1 FRRLLM
7 SDPAIQPAF
16 TSGESSP
23 DYTVIDSK
31 PGSPVSSDQSAS
43 NDTSPKADV
52 TQNLLDFPTQSWT
65 TLNSCLNM
73 VKWVVP
79 VLPDSHLEILLKAA
93 IELAKQDRDTDF
105 PKCQDFYSSGL
116 LSSFQKTFQ
125 DEAVDGWDCQILH
138 YIYMNALLAVELCAV
153 KAAHDASSILILESI
168 LFDPDSRFQQFS
180 VCPVD
185 QCWRIQHG
193 EKINSAIRYTHI
205 TPLLPHLLTSTP
217 DTPTK
222 HKTEHDPPTLKEFAI
237 LPESKRPAPIL
248 KDFIDLFGRLNGFE
262 RLKGRFLRFAELN
275 DMTLCLI
282 ATYLYPFSLC
292 CDYLHPDT
300 ITEYFVPIVDIVVPH
315 IVNITEQGMK
325 KDSKLDI
332 KTDSLADLGFYL
344 RSFLLHMPEKTDFLE
359 KVDLCCL
366 NLILRYLQFPSFNK
380 RMMALNDLNSL
391 FSRLSPSGIPSQSS
405 YSPSSDTLTID
416 RIATWMHD
424 KQVLGLMLREN
435 LHQLQYVEKAER
447 IIRFMVKHA
456 YLTTADLDQIWEA
469 QDGKHQ
475 TIAKNVFD
483 MLARLALEFTP
494 EQLDH
499 LFHRFQQSW
508 SHATKRQREHLID
521 LICRL
526 AEEDRDGLMAAK
538 VLNLLWELAVDADS
552 SPDISS
558 FALKAHAKILDHNI
572 SEVGS
577 NIRSKWIT
585 RLIGILKGGPREPH
599 LLPAI
604 RQFTEILNLIPAK
617 QYSSHTSYLARMKTI
632 QELNARHSL
641 LESIVNNVVVC
652 MMTIR
657 EQRIATADAAD
668 ANVPRTPM
676 RRISLQ
682 VEVRELLELVRFLL
696 FEGSFIFPIDWMIR
710 IWRGMLL
717 RSPEEDPQTTVTPED
732 RELCYQW
739 FGSLPPATIPA
750 KNYGIFFDEC
760 ILRVDPS
767 HLTASGMM
775 LFKIF
780 FYQVNYQLGYL
791 LSSGVGNSS
800 AGNSGL
806 TSSVDLQFLTDNAD
820 LCGLDNIWRILLD
833 APSSVA
839 LEAMQLLE
847 KLYTNLSPQLL
858 PQKRERH
865 EDLLQHCFSR
875 LRADYDTIHI
885 LMNSESHTTD
895 SEMTRALDRVVRVIH
910 LLQHFLVF
918 DEELAHPSPKR
929 TPLKRAWVGTSIRF
943 SVVFYSSLSDFR
955 GSTYHG
961 DGFIAPRTT
970 SPVHENDSID
980 QFRDV
985 GQHTIQFTAH
995 ANMTIGELRSH
1006 LLAFRLRS
1014 LRSHTNCLPQQ
1025 ETGSATATSAFS
1037 GDNPTGYEDH
1047 SYKLELYVSRLED
1060 RRPPASSVSPLLSG
1074 VPIDS
1079 SSNDSSVLILLSQ
1092 FPEWPHA
1099 FMDAQEDI
1107 NLAEL
1112 SRDFDDSSPRLQL
1125 VAHIVLGTP
1134 ELSHLRNR
1142 KRNMEVTTRVDTSRP
1157 VTDDFLHRSCT
1168 DSAVFSEDT
1177 QCENEPQLDS
1187 VIASPSSYED
1197 SDPVTSEQ
1205 RCKFLLQLAK
1215 MAVRVNNPTFF
1226 SGVMEVLLSLPAPRS
1241 LMERIRLDVHASSAS
1256 IPDSDNLKTELTDW
1270 VTVQTA
1276 DHTAFKGSYLGQLL
1290 TSTIGSSPTQSSVDG
1305 LDHLVD
1311 LYYTLQL
1318 LYSLCLPS
1326 PAVTQ
1331 YQDYLASANQDLLTR
1346 LSLGDLT
1353 NLPVWRDAS
1362 QFTLQLLRAGV
1373 IPLLLSCLALL
1384 NQTNASPVSPDSV
1397 QSTVSRLIEI
1407 WLTRMLNLLLTVV
1420 AFTVV
1425 CLARSSEQPSSVPL
1439 ETSHADFEDQFT
1451 KRFQIFCA
1459 ARKKA
1464 LQQNDPILTGDYYVV
1479 RHAEFVGHLAKNSG
1493 VTTAEVQTRWLPDP
1507 KASAETISLHTFPW
1521 TTNDSCISPLQN
1533 DASSQNFT
1541 ISATKES
1548 GIDCTL
1554 RDSNIERRNIP
1565 KVAQT
1570 SLDGVNCSECRP
1582 SSFSLSN
1589 TSGSNVGSSERNS
1602 ETDLTKQIL
1611 QAFRAGDTVGMLAV
1625 ESLCCVPYCIAFFPQ
1640 SPLAKP
1646 IVGLSAPGSSDS
1658 LTWTQFVQEL
1668 LFSRSPLL
1676 RHLTV
1681 FNLYQSVILPPV
1693 PVNSSTIAEPSV
1705 NPAVHLVRLL
1715 FSFHSTLVPK
1725 HVAHADQYFRL
1736 VALLLRHIHEHGIPF
1751 EEATNHL
1758 TQEVNW
1764 LRTTI
1769 ASRKSQDK
1777 RPNSELSSLQS
1788 VPPAPGDTDCPQSR
1802 NTSDQLLCGHMR
1814 ICSALLAFPCLTE
1827 TPDSPT
1833 SSSTSSPVSP
1843 MLFGYTAFQKQ
1854 YLTPLIT
1861 DILQSLLFPAREQ
1874 DDMTSSTTCGGFLSD
1889 NSLNSVFE
1897 LLLALAKRD
1906 PSAVHLLSSRLCRSC
1921 FPDDFELS
1929 TYPWDYTPPPIYS
1942 SASKTSH
1949 FVGLRNGGATCY
1961 MNAILQQLFSLI
1973 PIRNA
1978 VLCARP
1984 ELRLSEENV
1993 LGSKES
1999 DVLLIEAAKISPPA
2013 STELPTDPTSGD
2025 TEKPEPEVRAQKNSE
2040 ERKPLNG
2047 EQTHQLRLLFHLQ
2060 SIFGHLNHSLLKSYR
2075 PTEFWHE
2082 FRFVSEQVKLSE
2094 QQDALEFLQT
2104 LGNDVDESLHLCN
2117 MSKAVEEVLGGTF
2130 ADQKICIDCP
2140 HRYSRNESFTTLN
2153 VDIRNH
2159 QNLLQSLEQYVKGD
2173 RLEGDN
2179 AYWCENCNKKVTT
2192 LKRMCIDRLPKVL
2205 AIQLKRFDYDW
2216 DRGVAI
2222 KFNDY
2227 FEFPRELDMYPYT
2240 AQGLSSQVPNATVDL
2255 TSAETMEESNSEQT
2269 YPPPEV
2275 VEEDGEWFANPSTR
2289 YTLRG
2294 VVVHS
2299 GQASAGHYYSF
2310 IRHFCPKTKTYKWYK
2325 FDDTEVTLSRM
2336 DEEDEAKAAWFG
2348 GDSASGP
2355 SESNKYTFCWTNSRW
2370 WSAYILFYEREDFQ
2384 SHFAITKELSI
2395 TPRLKKMVNRE
2406 NVDYLHQQMQFHP
2419 LLSRFLA
2426 SLTGAALDTCAAKP
2440 AVSEDL
2446 ALTTLKLLVNYSF
2459 TVRFQNVAR
2468 DWQLWIPLLLRLV
2481 ALHPVVR
2488 EKFLQWTLFSSP
2500 DRVCELL
2507 FECPYPEVRFLFAIM
2522 IVYIAQFKSSTLC
2535 QTSLDCLKSFEETR
2549 DSYFNSLK
2557 PPEPANADASLAA
2570 RAESA
2575 REILGSLIC
2584 SSDATQCE
2592 KPSLTDVLLQ
2602 VVILQLRASPAE
2614 FIKRDVTSGKQVT
2627 LSDQYGDA
2635 GYQSSIQARALCG
2648 SSYSRA
2654 YRDLSHH
2661 PHTWNQYFS
2670 IFLDYVN
2677 SGEAA
2682 RLRLLRLGFVEV
2694 VLSSAMKNQHVFCP
2708 STLPHSL
2715 PSISSAGIRT
2725 PEVLKRQFIRILA
2738 DLPDYLNSEP
2748 NQLLTSEPLC
2758 PLFSV
2763 SLESFVLAL
2772 TSPYS
2777 SYSTLY
2783 NYGTNSSSGT
2793 SSAVTA
2799 GTTNLWSVLSLLIR
2813 SMDVSAY
2820 CRVHTHSSPHSKLPS
2835 PASSSERTTTATST
2849 TANED
2854 VKFVDDSSDMAAS
2867 QPSYQNNPYAVGRV
2881 ALAPISK
2888 QLADIIFRPR
2898 SNQPMSFFLRF
2909 WFNPATLDH
2918 VTNTLLFLAY
2928 ENLDFSKLT
2937 LDWIVWGIN
2946 SCQTDVALLLSLLQ
2960 SLLTISDSHKANRLR
2975 WALGNA
2981 DRTGLTSSRPENQ
2994 YRQSFTH
3001 YSRAIKMFMEL
3012 ILDDSVVLQFFQED
3026 DIALDWLRQWIE
3038 AIADSMRASASIS
3051 QAHWLSPG
3059 AQPTQAQDAFMSLV
3073 QQVYTVLPLSDDE
3086 QSESEG
3092 VEYEE
3097 SGDQM
3102 EF

>member
-1 FRRLLM
+1 M

-31 PGSPVSSDQSAS
+31 PGSPVSSDQSTS
-43 NDTSPKADV
+43 HDTSPKADV

-93 IELAKQDRDTDF
+93 IELAKQD
-105 PKCQDFYSSGL
+105 
-116 LSSFQKTFQ
+116 
-125 DEAVDGWDCQILH
+125 
-138 YIYMNALLAVELCAV
+138 
-153 KAAHDASSILILESI
+153 
-168 LFDPDSRFQQFS
+168 
-180 VCPVD
+180 
-185 QCWRIQHG
+185 
-193 EKINSAIRYTHI
+193 
-205 TPLLPHLLTSTP
+205 
-217 DTPTK
+217 TPTK
-222 HKTEHDPPTLKEFAI
+222 NKTEHDPPTLKEFAI
-237 LPESKRPAPIL
+237 LPDSKRPAPIL

-262 RLKGRFLRFAELN
+262 RLRDRFLRFAELN

-300 ITEYFVPIVDIVVPH
+300 ITEYFVPIIDIVVPH

-344 RSFLLHMPEKTDFLE
+344 RSFLLHMPEKNDFLE

-657 EQRIATADAAD
+657 EQRIANADAAD
-668 ANVPRTPM
+668 ADVSRTPI

-791 LSSGVGNSS
+791 LGPGAGNSS

-847 KLYTNLSPQLL
+847 KVYTNLSPQLL

-885 LMNSESHTTD
+885 LMNTESHTTD

-943 SVVFYSSLSDFR
+943 NVVFYSSLSDFR

-985 GQHTIQFTAH
+985 SQHTIQFTAH

-1014 LRSHTNCLPQQ
+1014 LHNHINCLPQQ
-1025 ETGSATATSAFS
+1025 EAGSATATSAFS

-1099 FMDAQEDI
+1099 FMDAQEDV
-1107 NLAEL
+1107 NLADL

-1142 KRNMEVTTRVDTSRP
+1142 KRNMEVTTRVDTSKP

-1197 SDPVTSEQ
+1197 LDPVTSEQ

-1226 SGVMEVLLSLPAPRS
+1226 SGVMEVLLSLPAPKS
-1241 LMERIRLDVHASSAS
+1241 LMERIRSDVHASSAS
-1256 IPDSDNLKTELTDW
+1256 IPDADNLKTELTDW

-1290 TSTIGSSPTQSSVDG
+1290 TSTMGSSSTQSSVDS

-1384 NQTNASPVSPDSV
+1384 NQTHASPVSPDSV

-1425 CLARSSEQPSSVPL
+1425 CLARSSEQPSSIQL
-1439 ETSHADFEDQFT
+1439 DASHADFEDHFT

-1464 LQQNDPILTGDYYVV
+1464 LQQNDPILTGEYYVV

-1507 KASAETISLHTFPW
+1507 KSSDETISLHTFPW
-1521 TTNDSCISPLQN
+1521 STNDSCISPLQN
-1533 DASSQNFT
+1533 DACSQNFA
-1541 ISATKES
+1541 IAETKES
-1548 GIDCTL
+1548 GIDCTV
-1554 RDSNIERRNIP
+1554 RESNIERRDIP

-1611 QAFRAGDTVGMLAV
+1611 QAFRTGDTVGMLAV

-1693 PVNSSTIAEPSV
+1693 PVSSSTDAEWSV
-1705 NPAVHLVRLL
+1705 NPAVQLVRLL

-1725 HVAHADQYFRL
+1725 HVAHVDQYFRL

-1751 EEATNHL
+1751 EEATDHL
-1758 TQEVNW
+1758 IQEVNW

-1788 VPPAPGDTDCPQSR
+1788 VHPAPGDTDCPPSR

-1814 ICSALLAFPCLTE
+1814 ICSALLAFPCITE

-1833 SSSTSSPVSP
+1833 SSKTSSPVSP
-1843 MLFGYTAFQKQ
+1843 MLVGYTAFQKQ

-1874 DDMTSSTTCGGFLSD
+1874 DDMTPSTTCAGFLSD
-1889 NSLNSVFE
+1889 SSLNSVFE

-1906 PSAVHLLSSRLCRSC
+1906 PSAVHLLSSKLCRSC

-1984 ELRLSEENV
+1984 ELRLNEENV

-2013 STELPTDPTSGD
+2013 STDSPTDPTSGD
-2025 TEKPEPEVRAQKNSE
+2025 AEKPESEVRTQKSSE
-2040 ERKPLNG
+2040 ERKPLTG

-2216 DRGVAI
+2216 D
-2222 KFNDY
+2222 
-2227 FEFPRELDMYPYT
+2227 
-2240 AQGLSSQVPNATVDL
+2240 SS
-2255 TSAETMEESNSEQT
+2255 S
-2269 YPPPEV
+2269 
-2275 VEEDGEWFANPSTR
+2275 
-2289 YTLRG
+2289 
-2294 VVVHS
+2294 
-2299 GQASAGHYYSF
+2299 
-2310 IRHFCPKTKTYKWYK
+2310 
-2325 FDDTEVTLSRM
+2325 
-2336 DEEDEAKAAWFG
+2336 
-2348 GDSASGP
+2348 
-2355 SESNKYTFCWTNSRW
+2355 
-2370 WSAYILFYEREDFQ
+2370 
-2384 SHFAITKELSI
+2384 AITKELSI

-2426 SLTGAALDTCAAKP
+2426 SLTGATLDTCSVSSESIPSLTVKPDVVDIRAKP

-2507 FECPYPEVRFLFAIM
+2507 FECPYPEVRFLFAIL

-2549 DSYFNSLK
+2549 DSYFNNPKL
-2557 PPEPANADASLAA
+2557 PDPANTDASLAA

-2584 SSDATQCE
+2584 STDDTQCE
-2592 KPSLTDVLLQ
+2592 KPSLTDLLLQ

-2614 FIKRDVTSGKQVT
+2614 FIKRDLTSSKQVN

-2694 VLSSAMKNQHVFCP
+2694 VLGSAMKNQHVFTP

-2748 NQLLTSEPLC
+2748 NQLLTNEPLC

-2813 SMDVSAY
+2813 SMDVSPY
-2820 CRVHTHSSPHSKLPS
+2820 CRVHTHSSPNSKLPS
-2835 PASSSERTTTATST
+2835 PASSSEQTTTATST

-2854 VKFVDDSSDMAAS
+2854 VKFVDDSSDMVAS
-2867 QPSYQNNPYAVGRV
+2867 QPSYQNNPYGVGRA
-2881 ALAPISK
+2881 ALAPISN

-2909 WFNPATLDH
+2909 WLNSATLDH

-2975 WALGNA
+2975 WALGKFYHSSSLLSITDA
-2981 DRTGLTSSRPENQ
+2981 DRTGLTSSRPENH

-3012 ILDDSVVLQFFQED
+3012 ILDDPVVLQFFQED

-3059 AQPTQAQDAFMSLV
+3059 SQPTQAQDAFMSLV